1 MRMTLLSSSFLVV
14 LMSGSVAAAVRE
26 PGLPLI
32 NDVAQVV
39 IDPAVGGRA
48 VSYTAGGRSWLWHD
62 PAAVPVD
69 ATIDQPWSYVQIG
82 GFHLWP
88 APQSRWKRGPAKG
101 WPPPGW
107 LDHGVYSVIS
117 RDASSIALRSPV
129 ETHAEQTASGIQAT
143 LTYALVAAHSNRLTV
158 TSTFTNTTTYPQFWS
173 HWHITTV
180 QLPANKQGCAVFP
193 VRPTSAAGERGYLVQ
208 MGNATDARYEREGTL
223 ARGWWNGTSGK
234 ISADSDG
241 GWLAAEDRATS
252 TVFVQRFTVDL
263 SGPFGTYPEG
273 NCPLSVYFGD
283 KDGFTELEV
292 MGPERE
298 LAPAATTSMA
308 VEWSACRVDGPL
320 RTVTAGGVVVRPL
333 SRVGTHITG
342 SFGVHEV
349 GTAMLTI
356 AGTSVWSGACTPA
369 APLVIDVPTNTPGP
383 IKLVVGDRVL
393 AELSVP

>member
-1 MRMTLLSSSFLVV
+1 MRMTFLVSSFIAV
-14 LMSGSVAAAVRE
+14 MTSGSVAAAVRD
-26 PGLPLI
+26 PGIPLT
-32 NDVAQVV
+32 NDVTQVV

-48 VSYTAGGRSWLWHD
+48 ISYTAGGRSWLWHD
-62 PAAVPVD
+62 PAAIPIE
-69 ATIDQPWSYVQIG
+69 ATVDQPWLYTQIG

-88 APQSRWKRGPAKG
+88 APQSRWKRGPMIG

-107 LDHGVYSVIS
+107 LDHGIYHVLS
-117 RDASSIALRSPV
+117 RDASAITLRSPV
-129 ETHAEQTASGIQAT
+129 ETHAEQTASGIQAE
-143 LTYALVAAHSNRLTV
+143 LRYALVAPNSNRLTV

-180 QLPANKQGCAVFP
+180 QLPANQQGCAVFP
-193 VRPTSAAGERGYLVQ
+193 VRVGSAAGERGYLVQ
-208 MGNATDARYEREGTL
+208 MGNTTDARYERDGAL
-223 ARGWWNGTSGK
+223 ARGWWNATGGK
-234 ISADSDG
+234 FSADSDG

-308 VEWSACRVDGPL
+308 VEWSACRVAGPL

-333 SRVGTHITG
+333 TRTAGHITG
-342 SFGVHEV
+342 SFGVHES
-349 GTAMLTI
+349 GTAVLTI
-356 AGTSVWSGACTPA
+356 AGVQAWSGLCSPA
-369 APLVIDVPTNTPGP
+369 APLLIDVTADAPGAV
-383 IKLVVGDRVL
+383 KLVVGERPL
-393 AELSVP
+393 AELLP